1 MHDHHHDHTSAAEIK
16 AGLPHPVIDA
26 DGHWIEYGPFIDEEL
41 RRIGGD
47 KAAEGFQYVRAVIQ
61 QGLSMSVEE
70 RSDQRMAQ
78 QGFWT
83 FPARNTRDRATALMP
98 RLLYERLDEFGID
111 FSIVYPTI
119 GLGLHRIP
127 DAQMRQATC
136 RAYNT
141 FTASYFADFS
151 DRLTPAAVIPM
162 VTPDEAISELEFV
175 TRELG
180 LKVIK
185 MGSLIPRPIAAVA
198 RKYPEA
204 SSHATWFDVFGLDSE
219 YDYDPVWAKCKELG
233 LSPTFHRGS
242 RGFGLRVSPSNF
254 VFNHVGHFA
263 AANEAL
269 CKALFLGGV
278 TRRFPTVK
286 FGFLEGG
293 VGWACQLLADLIEHW
308 EKRSLQGLEEVNPA
322 NLDVDKIIGLAQEYG
337 SANLVTA
344 LRRTNGIFDGEGSG
358 ATGGISNLDDFSRC
372 EILRKSDLRDLFVK
386 SFYFGCEAD
395 DKMTAWAFNR
405 RHNPMNARLNTLF
418 GSDIGHFDVVNM
430 ADVLPEAYEL
440 VEDGLITGDDF
451 REFLFANPV
460 RFYGEANPAFF
471 KGTVVEKQV
480 DALLA
485 QALTADRI

>member
-1 MHDHHHDHTSAAEIK
+1 MHDHHHDHMSAAEIR
-16 AGLPHPVIDA
+16 ASLSHPVVDA

-47 KAAEGFQYVRAVIQ
+47 KAAEGFQYVRDVIQ
-61 QGLSMSVEE
+61 QGLSMSVAE
-70 RSDQRMAQ
+70 RSDVRMAQ

-83 FPARNTRDRATALMP
+83 FPARNARDRATALMP

-111 FSIVYPTI
+111 LTI

-127 DAQMRQATC
+127 DAEVRRATC

-141 FTASYFADFS
+141 FTASYFADFA
-151 DRLTPAAVIPM
+151 DRLTPAAIIPM

-175 TRELG
+175 TGRLG
-180 LKVIK
+180 LKVVK
-185 MGSLIPRPIAAVA
+185 LGSLVPRPIPVVA
-198 RKYPEA
+198 RNYPEA
-204 SSHATWFDVFGLDSE
+204 ARYATWFDVFGLDSD
-219 YDYDPVWAKCKELG
+219 YDYDPVWAACQELH

-278 TRRFPTVK
+278 TRRFPALK

-308 EKRSLQGLEEVNPA
+308 EKRNRQGLEEVNPA
-322 NLDVDKIIGLAQEYG
+322 HIDVERIIGLAQEYG

-358 ATGGISNLDDFSRC
+358 ATGGIENLDDFSRC
-372 EILRKSDLRDLFVK
+372 EIVRKSDFRELFVD

-395 DKMTAWAFNR
+395 DKMTSWAFNR
-405 RHNPMNARLNTLF
+405 RNNPLHARLNTLF
-418 GSDIGHFDVVNM
+418 GSDIGHFDVVDM
-430 ADVLPEAYEL
+430 AGVLPEAYEL
-440 VEDGLITGDDF
+440 VEDGLIGEDDF
-451 REFLFANPV
+451 ADFLFASPV
-460 RFYGEANPAFF
+460 RFHGEANPAFF
-471 KGTVVEKQV
+471 KGTVIERQA
-480 DALLA
+480 DDLLA
-485 QALTADRI
+485 QALGAERA